1 MIHEM
6 VKFNISAE
14 WLFADDNTAGNKP
27 ESALYNAVTDE
38 IYPIVEL
45 TRYATGFLKILN
57 PLAVKRDYVI
67 KASKPDTIMFE
78 TDMPVPDTAEY
89 PKTVLNGYSNR
100 VQKDSLPNLIH
111 QLMQNYDFRATDE
124 NHYDNI
130 WSVSKTVLL
139 DKAMLPA
146 LCKELTERERI
157 LTVSTEK
164 ETYHICIGMCLDKK
178 RNCYSSYLFS
188 VEQDTK
194 AVRYLDTETFCKLI
208 ENSKK
213 IQEYQYE
220 TFENK
225 FVVKAFTGENLKVIS
240 QRILSCL
247 MDVHEYGVV
256 FTRMNRYAVQAENIP
271 EYDLYPDNKTETILD
286 EILQSS

>member
-1 MIHEM
+1 MIHET

-38 IYPIVEL
+38 IYPIAEL

-57 PLAVKRDYVI
+57 PLAVKRNYVI

-146 LCKELTERERI
+146 LCKELTEHERI
-157 LTVSTEK
+157 LTISTESG
-164 ETYHICIGMCLDKK
+164 TYHICIGMCLDKK

-208 ENSKK
+208 ENSKE

-220 TFENK
+220 NFENK

-286 EILQSS
+286 KILQSS